1 MSLIHPGRSDSLWM
15 CRTQRGRSA
24 FTLHDFPHKEDH
36 CVYSETSKGGED
48 RLSLWGHFQRA
59 GGANRRCVTC
69 FYTCTRFSNDRRSPV
84 VEMETVVFIF
94 GVVI

>member
-1 MSLIHPGRSDSLWM
+1 MDVQDTTWSVCFYVARLPTH
-15 CRTQRGRSA
+15 
-24 FTLHDFPHKEDH
+24 H